1 MERWS
6 NSLCGSAGRQR
17 SVRRQRRRLASVS
30 APSLLYNHSASPVRL
45 TTKTE
50 LPEFCWP
57 VGCCWPASPPAR
69 DVIEGFNAQVL
80 VPLRVGTPCFHRAQA
95 GRQVGDCAHR
105 IGRRQGRLAPVPQ
118 FTSERAGRRWPD
130 GEHAMRQVSNVDGV
144 MRVNGDLST
153 SRAFGDAHMKQW
165 IIADPAVSHRKLT
178 PGDEFL
184 VIATDGLWD
193 VCSSHRACDMVTSVG
208 DATRAARMLVDLAI
222 HQGSF
227 DNVGVVVVD
236 LRSLFTREVKKGNA
250 LVPLNMSQKIKNM
263 ADEMLD
269 SIDLFHLDQLHSGW
283 LLKESRGSFLTA
295 SRWQKRWFVVQ
306 MVENQAAWDGSL
318 HQKFVKKVFVLS
330 YFDSE
335 RESTSKSP
343 RKPCVIDPA
352 IGCKREE
359 QMDRPGRHCISL
371 FEASTS
377 TPFILGAGS
386 EEQANIWVGKLNDI
400 FRKNGFEAGG
410 ASNPTASM
418 ARTLTTMEEQD
429 PNVLMTANGSM
440 MRLPN
445 GAAVNGS
452 FDGPVQVQRT
462 VTGGF
467 AAIGGGWHMQG
478 QQLASMDPN
487 TMGIPGKG
495 ALSAEQAAFLGLPIG
510 SVVVG

>member
-1 MERWS
+1 
-6 NSLCGSAGRQR
+6 
-17 SVRRQRRRLASVS
+17 
-30 APSLLYNHSASPVRL
+30 
-45 TTKTE
+45 
-50 LPEFCWP
+50 
-57 VGCCWPASPPAR
+57 
-69 DVIEGFNAQVL
+69 
-80 VPLRVGTPCFHRAQA
+80 
-95 GRQVGDCAHR
+95 
-105 IGRRQGRLAPVPQ
+105 
-118 FTSERAGRRWPD
+118 
-130 GEHAMRQVSNVDGV
+130 MRQVSNVDGV